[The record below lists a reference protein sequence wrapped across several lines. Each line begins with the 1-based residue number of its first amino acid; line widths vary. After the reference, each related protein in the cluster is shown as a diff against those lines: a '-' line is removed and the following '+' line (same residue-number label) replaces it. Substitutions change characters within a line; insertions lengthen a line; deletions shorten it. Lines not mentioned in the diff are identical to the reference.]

1 MASPHHESGKG
12 AGSQAIDR
20 FLDAMWSEHGLSQN
34 TLDAYGADLRR
45 LDLWLAE
52 RGRSLETARKA
63 DLLGFIGDRAA
74 QGIHVRTLSRQ
85 LSAARRFYGYLV
97 REGLIG
103 RDPSAQIANPRP
115 ERPLPHSLTES
126 EVESLLAA
134 PPLDDPLGVRDRCM
148 LEVLYATGLRV
159 TELVTLTV
167 EQLNLANGV
176 LRVRGKGSKERL
188 TPLGE
193 EAADWVRRFLD
204 GARREILGERVSDAL
219 FPTRRGKAMTRQAF
233 WQRLRKHGAVAG
245 ITEGLSPHSLRH
257 AFATHLLDHG
267 ADLRV
272 VQLLLGHSSLSTTQI
287 YTQVARRRLRDL
299 HRRHHPRA

>member
-1 MASPHHESGKG
+1 
-12 AGSQAIDR
+12 
-20 FLDAMWSEHGLSQN
+20 MWSEHGLSRN
-34 TLDAYGADLRR
+34 TLAAYGADLRR
-45 LDLWLAE
+45 LERWLAK
-52 RGRSLETARKA
+52 RAKALVSASKA
-63 DLLGFIGDRAA
+63 DVLAFISDRAA
-74 QGIHVRTLSRQ
+74 EGIHARTLSRQ
-85 LSAARRFYGYLV
+85 LSAARRFYGYAV
-97 REGLIG
+97 REGLVD
-103 RDPSAQIANPRP
+103 RDPTAQIASPRP
-115 ERPLPHSLTES
+115 GRPLPHSLTEN

-159 TELVTLTV
+159 SELVTLSMG
-167 EQLNLANGV
+167 QLNLASGV
-176 LRVRGKGSKERL
+176 LRVRGKGSRERL

-193 EAADWVRRFLD
+193 EAADWVRKFLD
-204 GARREILGERVSDAL
+204 GARKEILGERVSDAL

-233 WQRLRKHGAVAG
+233 WLRLRKHGAVAG
-245 ITEGLSPHSLRH
+245 ITEGLSPHRLRH

-287 YTQVARRRLRDL
+287 YTQVARKRLRDL

>member
-1 MASPHHESGKG
+1 MTSSH
-12 AGSQAIDR
+12 AIDQ

-34 TLDAYGADLRR
+34 TLAAYGADLRR
-45 LDLWLAE
+45 LELWLTK
-52 RGRSLETARKA
+52 RGKALETARKS
-63 DLLGFIGDRAA
+63 DLLAFISERAA
-74 QGIHVRTLSRQ
+74 EGIHARTLSRQ

-97 REGLIG
+97 REGRIA
-103 RDPSAQIANPRP
+103 RDPTAQIASPRLG
-115 ERPLPHSLTES
+115 RPLPHSLTEN

-159 TELVTLTV
+159 TELVNLDIG
-167 EQLNLANGV
+167 QLNLANGV

-193 EAADWVRRFLD
+193 EAADWVRKFLD

-233 WQRLRKHGAVAG
+233 WQRLRKHGAAAG
-245 ITEGLSPHSLRH
+245 ITEGLTPHSLRH

-287 YTQVARRRLRDL
+287 YTQVARKRLRDL

>member
-1 MASPHHESGKG
+1 MASSRD
-12 AGSQAIDR
+12 IDQ
-20 FLDAMWSEHGLSQN
+20 FLDAMWSEHGLSRN
-34 TLDAYGADLRR
+34 TLAAYGGDLRR
-45 LDLWLAE
+45 LERWLAK
-52 RGRSLETARKA
+52 RDTALLSASKA
-63 DLLGFIGDRAA
+63 DLLAFISARAA
-74 QGIHVRTLSRQ
+74 EGIHVRTLARQ

-97 REGLIG
+97 REGRIE
-103 RDPSAQIANPRP
+103 RDPTAQIASPRLG
-115 ERPLPHSLTES
+115 RPLPHSLTEN

-134 PPLDDPLGVRDRCM
+134 PSLDDPLGVRDRCM

-159 TELVTLTV
+159 SELVNLTI

-176 LRVRGKGSKERL
+176 LRVRGKGSRERL

-193 EAADWVRRFLD
+193 VAADWVREFME

-245 ITEGLSPHSLRH
+245 ITEGLTPHSLRH

-272 VQLLLGHSSLSTTQI
+272 VQMLLGHSSLSTTQI
-287 YTQVARRRLRDL
+287 YTQVARKRLRDL